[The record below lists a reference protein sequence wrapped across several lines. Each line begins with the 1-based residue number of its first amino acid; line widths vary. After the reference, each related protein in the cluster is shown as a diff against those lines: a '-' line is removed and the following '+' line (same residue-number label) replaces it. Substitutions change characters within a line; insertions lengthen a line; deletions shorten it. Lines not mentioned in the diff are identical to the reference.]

1 MLYSWLNSFIIVSS
15 ICETVNVFC
24 VHVLFRNSFSQLVG
38 EEFLKFF
45 DFSGDSLDVALRR
58 FVRHLTAASEPQDYD
73 QLLSHFAQRYHSCNS
88 DQYKSAGT
96 ICIMHYELLFVHSV
110 LSHVMNVEFIFSV
123 HF

>member
-1 MLYSWLNSFIIVSS
+1 MPMSCNKHNVLLYSLYFWLNSFIVISS
-15 ICETVNVFC
+15 IYEIVAVFC

-88 DQYKSAGT
+88 DQYKSSGT
-96 ICIMHYELLFVHSV
+96 ICIVCSCLPIQFCFV
-110 LSHVMNVEFIFSV
+110 
-123 HF
+123 